1 MKSGFVSIIGRPN
14 VGKST
19 LLNTLLDTHIAIV
32 SNVAGTTRNA
42 IQGVY
47 NDDEAQII
55 FIDTPGIHKP
65 QDKLGK
71 YLNKQSYESLEDVDA
86 ILFVVDATS
95 IPGKG
100 DKFIIETFKNIE
112 TPVIL
117 VLNKIDKLND
127 EGILRAINAY
137 RDLYNFSDIIP
148 ISALKDD
155 NTKRLIKII
164 KGYLTDE
171 IKYYD
176 DGTFTNT
183 SLQFM
188 LGEFVREKILNLTN
202 EEVPHSVTCVATHLQ
217 DKGNIIEVYV
227 DIIIDR
233 NSLKK
238 IIIGSG
244 GSMLKQIGSLAR
256 KDMEDLLGKQVYL
269 ELYVKTIKNWRDKER
284 YLSELGFK
292 DFE

>member
-137 RDLYNFSDIIP
+137 KDLYNFSDIIP

-155 NTKRLIKII
+155 NTKRLIKIL

-171 IKYYD
+171 INIMMMEPLLIHH
-176 DGTFTNT
+176 F
-183 SLQFM
+183 
-188 LGEFVREKILNLTN
+188 NL
-202 EEVPHSVTCVATHLQ
+202 C
-217 DKGNIIEVYV
+217 
-227 DIIIDR
+227 
-233 NSLKK
+233 
-238 IIIGSG
+238 
-244 GSMLKQIGSLAR
+244 
-256 KDMEDLLGKQVYL
+256 
-269 ELYVKTIKNWRDKER
+269 
-284 YLSELGFK
+284 
-292 DFE
+292 

>member
-14 VGKST
+14 TGKST
-19 LLNTLLDTHIAIV
+19 LLNTILKTHLAIV
-32 SNVAGTTRNA
+32 SDVAGTTRNA

-47 NDDEAQII
+47 NDTDAQII

-71 YLNKQSYESLEDVDA
+71 YLNKQSYEALEDIDV
-86 ILFVVDATS
+86 ILFVVDATAKL
-95 IPGKG
+95 GKG
-100 DKFIIETFKNIE
+100 DRFIVETFKNVS

-117 VLNKIDKLND
+117 VLNKIDKLDD
-127 EGILRAINAY
+127 EGILHAINEY
-137 RDLYNFSDIIP
+137 RELFDFSDIIP

-155 NTKRLIKII
+155 NVNRLIKVV
-164 KGYLTDE
+164 KTYLTDE

-176 DGTFTNT
+176 DGTITNT

-188 LGEFVREKILNLTN
+188 LGELVREKVLNLTD
-202 EEVPHSVTCVATHLQ
+202 EEVPHSVTCVATHMK
-217 DKGNIIEVYV
+217 DKGNIFDIYV
-227 DIIIDR
+227 DIIVDR

-244 GSMLKQIGSLAR
+244 GSMLKKIGMMAR
-256 KDMEDLLGKQVYL
+256 RDMEILLGKQVYL

>member
-14 VGKST
+14 TGKST
-19 LLNTLLDTHIAIV
+19 LLNTILKTHLAIV
-32 SNVAGTTRNA
+32 SDVAGTTRNA

-47 NDDEAQII
+47 NDTDAQII

-71 YLNKQSYESLEDVDA
+71 YLNKQSYESLEDIDA
-86 ILFVVDATS
+86 ILFVVDATAK
-95 IPGKG
+95 IGRG
-100 DKFIIETFKNIE
+100 DRFIVETFKNVS

-117 VLNKIDKLND
+117 VLNKIDKLDD
-127 EGILRAINAY
+127 EGILKAINEY
-137 RDLYNFSDIIP
+137 KELYDFSEIIP

-155 NTKRLIKII
+155 NVNRLIKVL

-176 DGTFTNT
+176 DGTITNT

-188 LGEFVREKILNLTN
+188 LGELVREKVLNLTD
-202 EEVPHSVTCVATHLQ
+202 EEVPHSVTCVATHMK
-217 DKGNIIEVYV
+217 DKGEIFDVYV
-227 DIIIDR
+227 DIIVDR

-244 GSMLKQIGSLAR
+244 GSMLKKIGTMAR
-256 KDMEDLLGKQVYL
+256 RDMEILLGKQVYL